1 MITTTKSYKDMI
13 LSDERIMKMKIII
26 NDHQEIDGHYLKNV
40 TIHEVSNGL
49 DTLTIGSICTN
60 SIKVTLFDPGHIPY
74 ENGSIEAF
82 IGLELTD
89 GIEWVPMGTFII
101 SEVTRDNV
109 HEVTLEGYDL
119 SSSLNKDYMP
129 GITYP
134 ALLKDV
140 IGDIAM
146 QCNIELKDDIFDVVL
161 INEPMEVSCKEM
173 LSYMSSLM
181 GKNARIN
188 RHNELEFFWYQ
199 DNEYFVSLKSQYEQG
214 LKKKNSLLTIS
225 SLTSGDE
232 ENTLTCG
239 SGQGISF
246 ANPYMTHEILDS
258 LYLRINGFSYTPCS
272 LKWRGDPSIEVIDIL
287 TVEDTQNIKMIIM
300 DNTISFDGGMNSSID
315 CDGQTEKE
323 VVMEKKPTEIKL
335 KKLYHTLIKS
345 YKEITEKI
353 LGHTGGYYVVDT
365 DDMGYPSGW
374 TIMDTPTLR
383 DDTHLWKM
391 SMGGFGYSE
400 DGGKTF
406 KNFAFDLSGNFTAN
420 AITTG
425 SLQGEKFELDL
436 ETGFIRIGNRND
448 EGVIDDIFFSF
459 DENGLYLR
467 SLSDINDRID
477 KNASNIA
484 QINLNIDGIKTLV
497 KDVQETLV
505 TVKNYFLSLLNI
517 KPIIVDDS
525 MNSYEIVNEK
535 LILQVVEPGTFEF
548 YSLQNFID
556 SFSKTVHYSF
566 AIDMNL
572 LCDNEEDTELIH
584 LIVGNKA
591 TDVTI
596 TSKNNRYIIEN
607 ISFLDNETCSLSFDN
622 GLRELSINKL
632 DLIEGETY
640 SESRIG
646 LQEIST
652 QVNQSGNTIE
662 FVKKGLEQIQD
673 DLGNY
678 VTQQSLDE
686 YIKFDEA
693 KITLGKSDSAFS
705 TVISNT
711 KMSFYD
717 GKTEVAFVSNNVL
730 HITDAIINQSL
741 TIGKFSWKPR
751 KNGNLSLVKI
761 K

>member
-1 MITTTKSYKDMI
+1 MINTTQAYKNVV
-13 LSDERIMKMKIII
+13 LNDERIMKMKIII
-26 NDHQEIDGHYLKNV
+26 NGHQEIDGHYLKNV

-49 DTLTIGSICTN
+49 DSLTIGSICTN
-60 SIKVTLFDPGHIPY
+60 SIKVTLFDPGHIAY

-82 IGLELTD
+82 IGLEFID
-89 GIEWVPMGTFII
+89 GIEWVPMGTFVI
-101 SEVTRDNV
+101 SEVTRDNIY
-109 HEVTLEGYDL
+109 EVILEGYDL
-119 SSSLNKDYMP
+119 SSSLNKDYIP
-129 GITYP
+129 AITYP
-134 ALLKDV
+134 ALIKDV
-140 IGDIAM
+140 IEDIAL
-146 QCNIELKDDIFDVVL
+146 QCNIDLKDDVFDDIFIDK
-161 INEPMEVSCKEM
+161 PMEVSCKEM
-173 LSYMSSLM
+173 LSYMASLM
-181 GKNARIN
+181 GKNARLN
-188 RHNELEFFWYQ
+188 RYNELEFFWYT
-199 DNEYFVSLKSQYEQG
+199 DNNYLVPLRAQFEQG
-214 LKKKNSLLTIS
+214 LKKTNSELTIS

-232 ENTLTCG
+232 DNTLTCG
-239 SGQGISF
+239 TGQGISF
-246 ANPYMTHEILDS
+246 ANPYMTQAILES
-258 LYLRINGFSYTPCS
+258 IFLRINGFSYTPCT

-287 TVEDTQNIKMIIM
+287 SIEDTQNMKMIVM
-300 DNTISFDGGMNSSID
+300 NNMISFDGGMNSSID
-315 CDGQTEKE
+315 CKGQTEKE

-345 YKEITEKI
+345 YKEMTEKI
-353 LGHTGGYYVVDT
+353 LGHSGGYYVVDT
-365 DDMGYPSGW
+365 DELGYPSGW

-400 DGGKTF
+400 DGGKTY
-406 KNFAFDLSGNFTAN
+406 KNFAFDLSGNFSAN

-436 ETGFIRIGNRND
+436 ETGFICIGNRND
-448 EGVIDDIFFSF
+448 DGIIDDVFFSF
-459 DENGLYLR
+459 DEKGLYLR
-467 SLSDINDRID
+467 SMSDVNDRID

-505 TVKNYFLSLLNI
+505 TIKNYFLSLINVN
-517 KPIIVDDS
+517 PIIGDES
-525 MNSYEIVNEK
+525 MNSFKIMNEK
-535 LILQVVEPGTFEF
+535 LILQVVESGSFEF

-556 SFSKTVHYSF
+556 SFSKTVHYSI

-572 LCDNEEDTELIH
+572 LSDNEEDTELIH
-584 LIVGNKA
+584 LIIGNKT

-596 TSKNNRYIIEN
+596 TPQNNRFIIEN
-607 ISFLDNETCSLSFDN
+607 ISFIDNETCLFAFDN
-622 GLRELSINKL
+622 GLREVSINKL

-640 SESRIG
+640 NESRIG

-662 FVKKGLEQIQD
+662 FVKMGLQQIQD
-673 DLGNY
+673 ELGNY
-678 VTQQSLDE
+678 VTQQALDE
-686 YIKFDEA
+686 YIKFDGA
-693 KITLGKSDSAFS
+693 KITLGKSDSTFS

-711 KMSFYD
+711 RMSFFD
-717 GKTEVAFVSNNVL
+717 GNTEVAFVSNNVL